1 MFLLGFRALYFE
13 IAKKRDFLK
22 RYSDPYIPTQWILT
36 AIMGDSLAP
45 GGGPNTQEESSK
57 LKTCQMRFRK
67 ASNKACM
74 PIELSARGEVR

>member
-13 IAKKRDFLK
+13 NATKKNDLKK

-45 GGGPNTQEESSK
+45 GGGPNTQEDILITGCYS
-57 LKTCQMRFRK
+57 
-67 ASNKACM
+67 
-74 PIELSARGEVR
+74 PDEVSQSFE